1 MTTVTAVKRS
11 QIFRAV
17 TIITS
22 GLGAAILA
30 LWALDMIGV
39 TVSGISDASL
49 FGSVVLGL
57 AALAGAG
64 SAHAY
69 FAGSDDTVSAYD
81 AHFRVDPVTG
91 LLSKAGLVFEAMQP
105 KAEHRPLP
113 GQKRFL
119 VSLDFGTLKEI
130 NETYGEET
138 GDALLRVFADRM
150 RRIVGNSGP
159 VGRTSGGEFIVVINV
174 EDNQRELRAAV
185 EALLGVMALPVRIG
199 TASHSVFWNAG
210 VAEVHDGETTIEK
223 AMRGANLAR
232 ANASAAGRGTWSVY
246 HPEMSQLAA
255 YRRWIEAELPHALKR
270 GELFLNYQPKVRA
283 TTGEVVGYEA
293 LLRWTHHE
301 KGIIPP
307 AEFIPVAE
315 SCGLIHQIGDWV
327 LKQVCEDLALLP
339 LTITVSANVS
349 PAQIDSDDF
358 VQKLEILLQNYDVQP
373 GRLEIEIT
381 ESLLIQ
387 RSARTRRILGDIRRL
402 GILLAIDDFGTGYSN
417 LSTLAELEFHTLKV
431 DRSFVER
438 LGSRAEAG
446 AMISTVVGM
455 ARSLNAE
462 VVAEGVETKEQVT
475 MLQAAGCNIM
485 QGYYF
490 GKPTLLANVLEDY
503 ETSENSDTTAK
514 VVAFAR

>member
-1 MTTVTAVKRS
+1 MTAANTVQRT
-11 QIFRAV
+11 QLFRAM
-17 TIITS
+17 TIVAS
-22 GLGAAILA
+22 GFGAAMLA
-30 LWALDMIGV
+30 LWALDLMGV
-39 TVSGISDASL
+39 TVGSVSDSAI

-69 FAGSDDTVSAYD
+69 FAGTDDTVSAYD
-81 AHFRVDPVTG
+81 AQFRIDEVTG
-91 LLSKAGLVFEAMQP
+91 LLSKAGLIDAVNTP
-105 KAEHRPLP
+105 LAEHRPGP

-119 VSLDFGTLKEI
+119 VSLDFGSLKEI
-130 NETYGEET
+130 NETYGEDT
-138 GDALLRVFADRM
+138 GDALLRVFADRL
-150 RRIVGNSGP
+150 RRIVGNAGP
-159 VGRTSGGEFIVVINV
+159 IGRSSGGEFVVVVNV

-199 TASHSVFWNAG
+199 AASHSVFWNAG
-210 VAEVHDGETTIEK
+210 VAEIHDGELALDK
-223 AMRGANLAR
+223 VMRSANLAR
-232 ANASAAGRGTWSVY
+232 TNANAAGRGTWSIY

-255 YRRWIEAELPHALKR
+255 YRRWIETELHQALKR
-270 GELFLNYQPKVRA
+270 NELFLNYQPKVRA
-283 TTGEVVGYEA
+283 TTGEIVGFEA
-293 LLRWTHHE
+293 LLRWTHHA

-327 LKQVCEDLALLP
+327 LNQVCEDLSRLP
-339 LTITVSANVS
+339 VSVPVSANVS

-358 VQKLEILLQNYDVQP
+358 SRKLEILLQNHDVQP

-387 RSARTRRILGDIRRL
+387 RSARTRKILADIRKL
-402 GILLAIDDFGTGYSN
+402 GVLLAIDDFGTGYSN
-417 LSTLAELEFHTLKV
+417 LSTLAEIEFHTLKV

-438 LGSRAEAG
+438 LGSRAAAG
-446 AMISTVVGM
+446 TMISTVVGM

-462 VVAEGVETKEQVT
+462 VVAEGVETKEQVIL
-475 MLQAAGCNIM
+475 LQAAGCNIM

-490 GKPTLLANVLEDY
+490 GKPALLATILDDY
-503 ETSENSDTTAK
+503 DNGERADALSPVA
-514 VVAFAR
+514 AFA